1 MTELHYIEV
10 DDEVYLAAR
19 SLQEEADA
27 LGLPVFMLA
36 EREKLK
42 HLENGNKH
50 QAQLWKAVWD
60 FEMTCEC
67 VSAGT
72 PILINTAKS

>member
-1 MTELHYIEV
+1 MTELRTIKV
-10 DDEVYLAAR
+10 DDDVYLAAR

-50 QAQLWKAVWD
+50 QAQFWRAVWEYD
-60 FEMTCEC
+60 MTLDY
-67 VSAGT
+67 VPAGT
-72 PILINTAKS
+72 LVVINVKKQ